1 MASALLP
8 VQTCWECSPRNQ
20 LIFHLVLFQEAR
32 MLSIERTVTGHSSRL
47 TVVRDEIGWEVREER
62 DGALVRVSHRDDWH
76 RVERLVELFK
86 LAPLAPS
93 SPHSH

>member
-8 VQTCWECSPRNQ
+8 DKISLGTLASPP
-20 LIFHLVLFQEAR
+20 IEVSSSFQEAR
-32 MLSIERTVTGHSSRL
+32 MLSIERTSTGHSSRL
-47 TVVRDEIGWEVREER
+47 TVVRDALGWEVREER

-86 LAPLAPS
+86 LTPLEPAAS
-93 SPHSH
+93 HSY

>member
-1 MASALLP
+1 
-8 VQTCWECSPRNQ
+8 
-20 LIFHLVLFQEAR
+20 

-47 TVVRDEIGWEVREER
+47 TVVRDELGWEVREER

-86 LAPLAPS
+86 LTPFAPS
-93 SPHSH
+93 SPHSY